1 MRAYDEN
8 KLTNIVL
15 LEETD
20 TFLNAGFIT
29 QEQADCIKNNL
40 PVFFLRF
47 GKLAYNVPRLP
58 AVAAS

>member
-20 TFLNAGFIT
+20 TFLSHKIT
-29 QEQADCIKNNL
+29 Y
-40 PVFFLRF
+40 FF
-47 GKLAYNVPRLP
+47 A
-58 AVAAS
+58 

>member
-40 PVFFLRF
+40 PVF
-47 GKLAYNVPRLP
+47 KSAQV
-58 AVAAS
+58 